1 MRAVRVASRAF
12 VQRWSSSNTSPLLS
26 KLDGTQICKGNEGS
40 LGSCR
45 DCNEN
50 RLEPLSPPRISNGT
64 LPSRVQTVITN
75 GISNSRLGNDAVR
88 TFSVA
93 DRSPRIHAGC
103 YNFRSGTDDG

>member
-26 KLDGTQICKGNEGS
+26 KLDGAQICKGNEGS

-50 RLEPLSPPRISNGT
+50 TLDPFLRPRISNGT
-64 LPSRVQTVITN
+64 LLSRVQTVITN
-75 GISNSRLGNDAVR
+75 GISNGRFKNDAVR

-93 DRSPRIHAGC
+93 DRSPRIHAGR
-103 YNFRSGTDDG
+103 YIFRSGTDDG